1 MRKSHVIIAI
11 LLVIIAVA
19 LFMWFTKTK
28 KDPKKDK
35 FQDMAVMKPRS
46 CPPFKVWDGKK
57 CICDYPNGI
66 VWDSVKKE
74 CVCDK
79 QKGFAWDGLKC
90 VRPMDVPCPGDE
102 YFDWTTNMCKKP

>member
-11 LLVIIAVA
+11 LVVIIAVA
-19 LFMWFTKTK
+19 LFVWFTKTK
-28 KDPKKDK
+28 QSPKKDK
-35 FQDMAVMKPRS
+35 FQDMKPRS

-90 VRPMDVPCPGDE
+90 VRPMDIQCPGDE